1 MRKLRSMGEEM
12 ESRPAVVAIII
23 KKPEAAAEVN
33 SILHEYSD
41 VIIGRMGIPYRER
54 SINIISVVVDCPI
67 SVTNALA
74 GKLGKIENV
83 TSKAVYSPVM
93 EE

>member
-1 MRKLRSMGEEM
+1 MEGIM

-23 KKPEAAAEVN
+23 KEPEAAAKVN
-33 SILHEYSD
+33 AILHEYSEY
-41 VIIGRMGIPYRER
+41 IIGRMGIPYRER

-74 GKLGKIENV
+74 GRRQSISSIIPTE
-83 TSKAVYSPVM
+83 VYNTPVLIM
-93 EE
+93 WTC

>member
-1 MRKLRSMGEEM
+1 MEGIM

-23 KKPEAAAEVN
+23 KQPEAAAKVN
-33 SILHEYSD
+33 AILHEYSEY
-41 VIIGRMGIPYRER
+41 VIGRMGIPYRER

-74 GKLGKIENV
+74 GRLGKIEDV
-83 TSKAVYSPVM
+83 TCKAVYSPSM
-93 EE
+93 EEEK

>member
-1 MRKLRSMGEEM
+1 MEGIM

-23 KKPEAAAEVN
+23 KQPEAAAKVN
-33 SILHEYSD
+33 AILHEYSEY
-41 VIIGRMGIPYRER
+41 VIGRMGIPYRER

-74 GKLGKIENV
+74 GRLGKIEDV
-83 TSKAVYSPVM
+83 ACKAVYSPSM
-93 EE
+93 EEEK

>member
-1 MRKLRSMGEEM
+1 MRKSRSMGEEM

-54 SINIISVVVDCPI
+54 SIN
-67 SVTNALA
+67 ALA
-74 GKLGKIENV
+74 GRLGKIENV

>member
-1 MRKLRSMGEEM
+1 M

-23 KKPEAAAEVN
+23 KHPEAAAKVN
-33 SILHEYSD
+33 ALLHEYSEY
-41 VIIGRMGIPYRER
+41 IIGRMGIPYRER

-74 GKLGKIENV
+74 GRLGKIDDV
-83 TSKAVYSPVM
+83 TCKAVYSPAM
-93 EE
+93 DDEK

>member
-1 MRKLRSMGEEM
+1 M

-23 KKPEAAAEVN
+23 KQPEAAAKVN
-33 SILHEYSD
+33 AILHEYSEY
-41 VIIGRMGIPYRER
+41 VIGRMGIPYRER

-74 GKLGKIENV
+74 GRLGKIEDV
-83 TSKAVYSPVM
+83 TCKAVYSPSM
-93 EE
+93 EEEK